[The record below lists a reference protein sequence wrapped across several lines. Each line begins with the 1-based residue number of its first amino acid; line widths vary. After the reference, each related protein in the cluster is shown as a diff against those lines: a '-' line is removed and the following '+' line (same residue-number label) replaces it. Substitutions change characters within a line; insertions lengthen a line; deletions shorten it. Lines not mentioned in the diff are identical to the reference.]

1 MSSLTR
7 WQGPGLYAWPTVGQ
21 LFGLRDELDRLFES
35 SFDDLASGSRLLS
48 IWNPAVDVYE
58 DKDNVI
64 VKAEVPGLKK
74 EEIQVTLHNGVL
86 SISGERKS
94 EEKVE
99 GAETHRSERF
109 VGRFQRTVTL
119 PSEVKGDQVKA
130 QYTDGILTI
139 TLPKVE
145 EAKPKQI
152 PVSNN

>member
-7 WQGPGLYAWPTVGQ
+7 WQRPVLYAWPTAGQ

-35 SFDDLASGSRLLS
+35 SFDDLASGSRLLNT
-48 IWNPAVDVYE
+48 WNPAVDLYE

-74 EEIQVTLHNGVL
+74 EDINISLHNGVL

-130 QYTDGILTI
+130 HYTDGILTV
-139 TLPKVE
+139 TLPKAE
-145 EAKPKQI
+145 EAKPRQI
-152 PVSNN
+152 QVNTN

>member
-1 MSSLTR
+1 MKKSMSSLTR
-7 WQGPGLYAWPTVGQ
+7 WQRHDLDVWPTVGQ

-35 SFDDLASGSRLLS
+35 SFDDLASGSRLVS
-48 IWNPAVDVYE
+48 TWNPAVDLYE

-74 EEIQVTLHNGVL
+74 EDIEVSLHNGVL

-109 VGRFQRTVTL
+109 VARFQRTVTL
-119 PSEVKGDQVKA
+119 PSEQKGDQVKA
-130 QYTDGILTI
+130 QYTYGILKI
-139 TLPKVE
+139 GRAHV
-145 EAKPKQI
+145 
-152 PVSNN
+152 

>member
-1 MSSLTR
+1 MKKSMSSLTR
-7 WQGPGLYAWPTVGQ
+7 WQRPGLYAWPTVGQ

-35 SFDDLASGSRLLS
+35 SFDDLASGSRLLNT
-48 IWNPAVDVYE
+48 WNPAVDLYE

-74 EEIQVTLHNGVL
+74 EEIQVSLHNGVL

-109 VGRFQRTVTL
+109 AGRFARTVTL
-119 PSEVKGDQVKA
+119 PSKGRGGQP
-130 QYTDGILTI
+130 T
-139 TLPKVE
+139 
-145 EAKPKQI
+145 
-152 PVSNN
+152 

>member
-7 WQGPGLYAWPTVGQ
+7 WQRPDLDVWPTVGQ

-48 IWNPAVDVYE
+48 AWNPAVDLYE

-74 EEIQVTLHNGVL
+74 EDIEVSLHNGVL

-119 PSEVKGDQVKA
+119 PSEVMGDQVKA

-139 TLPKVE
+139 TLPKAE

-152 PVSNN
+152 QVNTN